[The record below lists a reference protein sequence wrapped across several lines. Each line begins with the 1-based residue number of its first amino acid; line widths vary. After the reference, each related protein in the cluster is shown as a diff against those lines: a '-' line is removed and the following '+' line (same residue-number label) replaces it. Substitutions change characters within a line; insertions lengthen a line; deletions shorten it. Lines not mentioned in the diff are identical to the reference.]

1 LANTRVKGG
10 GDATRGLFTRD
21 YTSYEANSA
30 IKYRDQY
37 KESSQEVVEWDG
49 ILLLTDGRIFDFEK
63 HAIPE

>member
-1 LANTRVKGG
+1 M
-10 GDATRGLFTRD
+10 RGLFARD